1 MKLPWN
7 SDELDK
13 KQAEIEKLE
22 KQISDLEDQK
32 NSWKNRFE
40 SEKERRKVLSR
51 KKQDAEEQ
59 LNRLKDK
66 LRNSGTQEK
75 QTEEKQ
81 SHQKFESISFGK
93 TNSLLRKLDSIESG
107 EKDLV
112 TVYCPEDLDD
122 LEDLRG
128 LKNSVSAKQ
137 FSKLQDIESFVAFL
151 DQDTG
156 NTVLKLSPFFK
167 SKFVV
172 EEFFDIADLLEF
184 FNSEK
189 HWVLVS
195 AGKTKVLREES
206 GRVEEVESV
215 KSRVDREHSKGGFS
229 QGRFERKRDEQ
240 IEKHVKQ
247 VKQVLEDFD
256 EESLYV
262 LGDKKL
268 CDELPGSYLGGF
280 DPNRKK
286 PEQFYQFQLYRN

>member
-1 MKLPWN
+1 M
-7 SDELDK
+7 
-13 KQAEIEKLE
+13 
-22 KQISDLEDQK
+22 
-32 NSWKNRFE
+32 
-40 SEKERRKVLSR
+40 
-51 KKQDAEEQ
+51 
-59 LNRLKDK
+59 
-66 LRNSGTQEK
+66 
-75 QTEEKQ
+75 
-81 SHQKFESISFGK
+81 
-93 TNSLLRKLDSIESG
+93 
-107 EKDLV
+107 
-112 TVYCPEDLDD
+112 
-122 LEDLRG
+122 
-128 LKNSVSAKQ
+128 
-137 FSKLQDIESFVAFL
+137 
-151 DQDTG
+151 
-156 NTVLKLSPFFK
+156 SPFFK